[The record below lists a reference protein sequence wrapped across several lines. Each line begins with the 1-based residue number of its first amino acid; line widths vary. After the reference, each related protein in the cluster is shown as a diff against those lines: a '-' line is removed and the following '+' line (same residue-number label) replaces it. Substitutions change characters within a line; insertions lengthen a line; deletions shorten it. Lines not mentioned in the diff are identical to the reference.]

1 MKATSE
7 AKARAVEA
15 MFSSIARR
23 YDLLNHLLS
32 LGFDISWRKFAVA
45 KFGRPEGKAYLDVAC
60 GTGDLSLA
68 LARAGDGTARVTG
81 CDFSRKMVEI
91 GASKVIREGLDG
103 RVRLEFGDAL
113 NLSYQDNSFDG
124 SMCAF
129 GVRNFADLEKGLSEM
144 IRVVKPGG
152 RVVILEFTT
161 PSNRLIAAAYKFYF
175 TKALPFI
182 GGLVSGNRS
191 AYEYLPDSVYKF
203 PTPPRLSATL
213 KGLGMEGVEFFPLT
227 FGICGVHTGVKS

>member
-1 MKATSE
+1 MKTTTE
-7 AKARAVEA
+7 TKARAVEA
-15 MFSSIARR
+15 MFTSIARR

-32 LGFDISWRKFAVA
+32 LGLDISWRKSAVA
-45 KFGRPEGKAYLDVAC
+45 MFERPGGKAYLDVAC

-68 LARAGDGTARVTG
+68 LARAGDGATRVTG

-91 GASKVIREGLDG
+91 GAAKVGREGLDG

-113 NLSYQDNSFDG
+113 NLSYPDNSFDG

-129 GVRNFADLEKGLSEM
+129 GVRNFADLERGLSEM

-161 PSNRLIAAAYKFYF
+161 PSNRVIAAGYKFYF
-175 TKALPFI
+175 TRALPFI
-182 GGLVSGNRS
+182 GGLVSGNRA

-213 KGLGMEGVEFFPLT
+213 EGLGLEQVGFSPLT
-227 FGICGVHTGVKS
+227 FGICGVHTGVKA